1 MARFEQYNLHP
12 GRNRHYQTGRQRDPW
27 HIRQRMV
34 MVPVP
39 TDHVTIDV
47 QFDIYDTA
55 KKKHSSYYTYRFF
68 LHVCPLSSM
77 AEEDE
82 LLCEIGQRSTAG
94 SKEMIHHHRHEEPER
109 LIVISQGKQY
119 LVPRYNTDPRLSDKE
134 RYINISK
141 DLTNVTVTDLD
152 HPEDNNYYTI
162 ASDECNWEMDEPEQ
176 MLASVIKALRTEQ
189 R

>member
-1 MARFEQYNLHP
+1 MYTRVLNTRNTHP
-12 GRNRHYQTGRQRDPW
+12 ERGFYRPKTTAFYL
-27 HIRQRMV
+27 
-34 MVPVP
+34 
-39 TDHVTIDV
+39 VTEDKSFFIEDA
-47 QFDIYDTA
+47 IGE
-55 KKKHSSYYTYRFF
+55 F

-119 LVPRYNTDPRLSDKE
+119 LVPRYNTDPRFSDGE
-134 RYINISK
+134 HAINISQ
-141 DLTNVTVTDLD
+141 DLTDVTFSEYDQ
-152 HPEDNNYYTI
+152 PEGNHYYTI
-162 ASDECNWEMDEPEQ
+162 DQSEFKEAMDEPEQ
-176 MLASVIKALRTEQ
+176 VLASVIKALRKEQ